1 MELESIKKALSSPL
15 ESVISNDETK
25 KLSAVLIIIYG
36 KTPTIIMTER
46 PKTMNHHAGEIS
58 FPGGT
63 WHADDADL
71 LYTALRETQEELGI
85 KVEKESVIG
94 QLKTV
99 TTLNS
104 GFRIAPFVTV
114 MDNEPEVKPNSE
126 IASVLKI
133 PLMPLLDTIKDDTDP
148 SHKSI
153 QEMFVFTFN
162 NHVIWGASA
171 RMLKQIRDRVISQ
184 KNTKL

>member
-1 MELESIKKALSSPL
+1 MELELIKKTLASSLDP
-15 ESVISNDETK
+15 VIQNNGTE
-25 KLSAVLIIIYG
+25 KLSAVLIIICG
-36 KTPTIIMTER
+36 KTPTVIMTER

-63 WHADDADL
+63 WSVKDHDL
-71 LYTALRETQEELGI
+71 LSTAIRETREELGI
-85 KVEKESVIG
+85 EIARESVIG

-104 GFRIAPFVTV
+104 GFKIAPFITV
-114 MDNEPEVKPNSE
+114 MEAIPEINPNSE
-126 IASVLKI
+126 IESVLKI
-133 PLMPLLDTIKDDTDP
+133 PLMPLLTTMQDDTDP
-148 SHKSI
+148 NHKSI

-171 RMLKQIRDRVISQ
+171 RMLRQIHARLIS
-184 KNTKL
+184 

>member
-1 MELESIKKALSSPL
+1 MELGLIKKTLAGPLSPM
-15 ESVISNDETK
+15 VQNDGTE
-25 KLSAVLIIIYG
+25 KLSAVMIIICG

-63 WHADDADL
+63 WHVEDHDL
-71 LYTALRETQEELGI
+71 LSTAMRETKEELGI
-85 KVEKESVIG
+85 EIARESVIG

-104 GFRIAPFVTV
+104 GFKIAPFITV
-114 MDNEPEVKPNSE
+114 MDNMPEINSNSE

-133 PLMPLLDTIKDDTDP
+133 PLIPLLNTMQDDTDP
-148 SHKSI
+148 NHKSI

-162 NHVIWGASA
+162 NHMIWGASA
-171 RMLKQIRDRVISQ
+171 RMLRQIHARLIS
-184 KNTKL
+184 